1 MKRLIAAML
10 GLLFLFSTASAF
22 AVEKGFIV
30 YNGDRESNRIAVT
43 VDDCYSIKNLKAV
56 LDICK
61 EYNVPVTFFVV
72 GKALKEEDREVWQ
85 DVIDTG
91 CEIGNH
97 TYGHASLI
105 KCDNRQ
111 IIYQLQRTQQ
121 QLDTVLGYHYE
132 MQVMRPPYGN
142 TQRENGRSVCDAIE
156 AAGYTHAIRWDV
168 SQTNATKARKA
179 VKNGSILLYHTNLKD
194 VECLKELIP
203 NLLEDGYEL
212 VTVSDLL
219 GMDAPA
225 TSTDLFVYG
234 QD

>member
-179 VKNGSILLYHTNLKD
+179 VQNGSILLYHTNLKD

>member
-43 VDDCYSIKNLKAV
+43 VDDCYSINNLKAV

-179 VKNGSILLYHTNLKD
+179 VQNGSILLYHTNLKD

>member
-1 MKRLIAAML
+1 MKRFMAAML
-10 GLLFLFSTASAF
+10 GLLFLFSATSAF

-30 YNGDRESNRIAVT
+30 YNGDREQNRIAVT
-43 VDDCYSIKNLKAV
+43 VDDCYDINNLKAV
-56 LDICK
+56 LEICK

-121 QLDTVLGYHYE
+121 QLDAVLGYHYG
-132 MQVMRPPYGN
+132 MQSMRPPYGN
-142 TQRENGRSVCDAIE
+142 TQRDNGRSVCDAIE

-168 SQTNATKARKA
+168 SQTDAAKARKA
-179 VKNGSILLYHTNLKD
+179 VQNGSILLYHTNWKD
-194 VECLKELIP
+194 VQCLKELIP

-225 TSTDLFVYG
+225 TGTDLYVYT
-234 QD
+234 QE

>member
-1 MKRLIAAML
+1 MKRLTAVLL
-10 GLLFLFSTASAF
+10 GLLFLCQIVSAS

-30 YNGDRESNRIAVT
+30 FNGDREQKRIAVT
-43 VDDCYSIKNLKAV
+43 VDDCYDINNLKAV

-61 EYNVPVTFFVV
+61 EYDVPVTFFVV
-72 GKALKEEDREVWQ
+72 GKALKEKDREVWQ
-85 DVIDTG
+85 DVVDTG

-111 IIYQLQRTQQ
+111 IIYQLKRTQQ

-142 TQRENGRSVCDAIE
+142 TQKSNGSSVCNAIA

-168 SQTNATKARKA
+168 SQTNAAKARRA
-179 VKNGSILLYHTNLKD
+179 VQNGSILLYHTNWKD
-194 VECLKELIP
+194 VQCLQTLIP
-203 NLLEDGYEL
+203 ELLEDGYEL
-212 VTVSDLL
+212 CTVSQLL
-219 GMDAPA
+219 GIEAPA
-225 TSTDLFVYG
+225 TSTDLYVYG
-234 QD
+234 AE